1 MSDSERS
8 GSGDID
14 PGGQLAAGRCV
25 PCQAGAPA
33 VTAEELARYRSQ
45 IPDWTV
51 LVDGG
56 SRRLR
61 RIFTFKDFAEALD
74 FTNRVAELA
83 EREGHHPRLVL
94 EWGRVTVDWWTHKI
108 QDLHMNDLIMA
119 AKTDALYGNGPA

>member
-1 MSDSERS
+1 MTNPGDLRS
-8 GSGDID
+8 
-14 PGGQLAAGRCV
+14 QTCV
-25 PCQAGAPA
+25 ACQVGAPA
-33 VTAEELARYRSQ
+33 VTDEELEAYRPQ
-45 IPDWTV
+45 ITGWT
-51 LVDGG
+51 LFQEDGI
-56 SRRLR
+56 RKLR
-61 RIFTFKDFAEALD
+61 RTFTFKNFAEALD